1 MFLKSVCGQ
10 PLICYRS
17 FMSFFEPRGKLNVE
31 FNVGISAQSW
41 SCWCWYMQDVARKIM
56 SFAQVGPRVVCVMS
70 ASGAISN
77 VTLRQQ
83 STSGG
88 TVTYQVSTLH
98 LYGHDIVHSV
108 NKKLSPSLALYDK
121 RLQLSLCSGYKNL
134 VFGFCKSGILAGF
147 PV

>member
-1 MFLKSVCGQ
+1 
-10 PLICYRS
+10 
-17 FMSFFEPRGKLNVE
+17 
-31 FNVGISAQSW
+31 
-41 SCWCWYMQDVARKIM
+41 MQDVARKIM

-88 TVTYQVSTLH
+88 TVTYQVTTLH
-98 LYGHDIVHSV
+98 LYGHDFVHSV
-108 NKKLSPSLALYDK
+108 NEKLSRSLALYDK
-121 RLQLSLCSGYKNL
+121 RLQLSLCFGYKNL
-134 VFGFCKSGILAGF
+134 VFGFCKSGILAGI